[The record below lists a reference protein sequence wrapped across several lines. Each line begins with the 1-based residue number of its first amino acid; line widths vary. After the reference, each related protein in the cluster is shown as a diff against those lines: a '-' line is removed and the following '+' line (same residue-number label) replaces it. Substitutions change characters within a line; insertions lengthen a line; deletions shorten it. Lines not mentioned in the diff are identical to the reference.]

1 MTQVG
6 PSRAALAP
14 YVSQAV
20 GMAPRDLDRAFR
32 PARVGDLSAVLALR
46 RAVLTNVW
54 WNDESYMRW
63 RYFDRATADA
73 GRLPYWVFERDG
85 EIIGA
90 CGLEPVTLAVDG
102 LARDAVRTM
111 DIMVAP
117 SLNGSGLGAFMN
129 VALFSRY
136 PIVLASGTNEQ
147 SHHLVRRLFVHVGDL
162 TSWKSL
168 IASRAFVESR
178 LQSAALTEIVAN
190 GTDLLLTLDRLRR
203 RTFSPQGIVIEPLQA
218 FDGRADALCRAC
230 ERPGRVMVR
239 RHAAHLNWR
248 FVQNPRCRYRAFGAF
263 DGERLVG
270 YVVVRL
276 NLERAN
282 PRREGEIVDWL
293 AAPDLGADRALLPAL
308 IQAGLQALVDDGAEL
323 VTCAA
328 FDTSIQAAMNGNLF
342 RARSAVGSSFYIHAS
357 EASVS
362 ARLSRPDGW
371 FLTKGDFDV
380 E

>member
-1 MTQVG
+1 MTAAT
-6 PSRAALAP
+6 PSRADLAP

-20 GMAPRDLDRAFR
+20 GVAAGDLDRAFR
-32 PARVGDLSAVLALR
+32 PARAADVAAVLALR
-46 RAVLTNVW
+46 RSVLADVW

-63 RYFDRATADA
+63 RYFDRPAA
-73 GRLPYWVFERDG
+73 GSGAVPYWVFERNG

-102 LARDAVRTM
+102 VGRDAVRTM

-117 SLNGSGLGAFMN
+117 ALNGCGLGAFMN
-129 VALFSRY
+129 LALFARH

-162 TSWKSL
+162 TLWKSL
-168 IASRAFVESR
+168 IASRALVESR

-190 GTDLLLTLDRLRR
+190 GTDLLLTLDRMRR
-203 RTFSPQGIVIEPLQA
+203 RTFAPPGVAIARLEA
-218 FDGRADALCRAC
+218 FDSRVDDLCQAC
-230 ERPGRVMVR
+230 EGPGRIMVR
-239 RHAAHLNWR
+239 RDAAYLNWR
-248 FVQNPRCRYRAFGAF
+248 FIRNPRCRYQAFGAF

-293 AAPDLGADRALLPAL
+293 AVPDLERERSLLPAL
-308 IQAGLQALVDDGAEL
+308 IQVGLQALVDEGAEL

-328 FDTSIQAAMNGNLF
+328 LDTSIQAAMNGNLF
-342 RARSAVGSSFYIHAS
+342 RARSAAGSSFFVRADDAS
-357 EASVS
+357 TRE
-362 ARLSRPDGW
+362 RLSRPDGW